1 MGRLEQEAPSGLSAL
16 GLHPRC
22 QDPRLRGLYR
32 DRRKAQPAQPA
43 GPTHRY
49 CRRRASTS
57 ALTLLIWDRWLFSSS
72 RSISSRW
79 AFFMASI
86 AVDRMWPLVLSS
98 LGRDQQEG
106 DIPHC

>member
-1 MGRLEQEAPSGLSAL
+1 MALVPWASTCTPGTHISEACTKTGGRHALSAQL
-16 GLHPRC
+16 
-22 QDPRLRGLYR
+22 
-32 DRRKAQPAQPA
+32 A

-79 AFFMASI
+79 AFFMASM
-86 AVDRMWPLVLSS
+86 AVDRMWPLVPRG

-106 DIPHC
+106 GILHL